1 MTMDEKPVT
10 NTGKAKSGTVKHLLS
25 FAVMIVLTVAAF
37 YLVAVDVVPKSWI
50 LPLLLVF
57 ALIQVLLQFFTF
69 MHLDQKGSLMY
80 VIFIFSGL
88 LIAVVSAVGM
98 VLMEFSMN

>member
-1 MTMDEKPVT
+1 MNEKPVT
-10 NTGKAKSGTVKHLLS
+10 NTGKAKSSTAKHLLS
-25 FAVMIVLTVAAF
+25 FGIMIVLTIAAF

-57 ALIQVLLQFFTF
+57 ALIQVLLQLFTF
-69 MHLDQKGSLMY
+69 MHLDQKGSMMY

-88 LIAVVSAVGM
+88 LIAVVSAVGT
-98 VLMEFSMN
+98 VLMELSMH